1 MTVSGRARLA
11 AGILEAD
18 FGNLYRVVRK
28 LERAGADRLHLDVM
42 DGHFVP
48 PLTFGADTV
57 RALRRLT
64 RLPLDVHLLV
74 ERPSALVDAFIG
86 AGSDS
91 ITLHVECGESPE
103 TLREALGAVRRAGLG
118 PGLAARPATP
128 IAALG
133 PFRDAVDIVLVLTT
147 DPAVPAQRFR
157 RELAGKIADARE
169 LFADRPHGWEIH
181 VEGGVGRETAD
192 VAGAFGAD
200 ILIVGSAL
208 FQRGH
213 DIAREIRL
221 VKALADEGWTREIGR
236 GEPPIS
242 REAWAVVATL
252 SHAAADELSRTIERE
267 GIPTLVLR
275 TGPFVPGTDA
285 ERIVMVPA
293 SAEVFTRKRFGL
305 GFADE
310 DDP

>member
-1 MTVSGRARLA
+1 MGGRARLA

-48 PLTFGADTV
+48 ALTFGADVV

-74 ERPSALVDAFIG
+74 ERPSTLVDAFIG

-91 ITLHVECGESPE
+91 ITMHVECTEPPE
-103 TLREALGAVRRAGLG
+103 TLGEALRAVRRAGLG
-118 PGLAARPATP
+118 PGLAVKPTTP
-128 IAALG
+128 VSALV
-133 PFRDAVDIVLVLTT
+133 PFRDTLDIALVLMA
-147 DPAVPAQRFR
+147 DPSTPVQRFR
-157 RELAGKIADARE
+157 RELAGKIGDARE
-169 LFADRPHGWEIH
+169 LFAGRPHGWEVH

-192 VAGAFGAD
+192 IAGGSGAD

-221 VKALADEGWTREIGR
+221 VKALADEGWTRDIGR
-236 GEPPIS
+236 GEPPIP
-242 REAWAVVATL
+242 REAWAAVATL
-252 SHAAADELSRTIERE
+252 AHAKADELSRTIEQA

-275 TGPFVPGTDA
+275 TGPFVSGVDA
-285 ERIVMVPA
+285 ERVVMVPA

-310 DDP
+310 DEA